1 MVGCFAQRI
10 LLLILAWV
18 LGFHFDQAIA
28 EAVWVTLV
36 NDAALAHEDG
46 LVAIIEFVEAVR
58 DPECCDAA

>member
-1 MVGCFAQRI
+1 M
-10 LLLILAWV
+10 